1 MKNKGI
7 FKVTILSVLGLF
19 LIQAQASELEIPN
32 TFQDGQVTSASEMNA
47 NFEAIKA
54 AVNDNNSRIDAPR
67 SQFVGFSS
75 TTLDG
80 AGGIFAMQQ
89 ACHSFSSNTHICD
102 TSEVNGSVYS
112 ESAMASIEEG
122 DEAWIRVKLAGGQ
135 NEYGGGIAEDSSI
148 AYGGGNAQFAAGN
161 MTNCEGW
168 KNNQTSGYV
177 YGATIKDTGGLGY
190 RRCSVSLKVAC
201 CK

>member
-32 TFQDGQVTSASEMNA
+32 TFEDGQVTSASEMNA

-80 AGGIFAMQQ
+80 AGGMFAMQQ
-89 ACHSFSSNTHICD
+89 ACHVSFKNSHVCD
-102 TSEVNGSVYS
+102 TF
-112 ESAMASIEEG
+112 
-122 DEAWIRVKLAGGQ
+122 VK
-135 NEYGGGIAEDSSI
+135 
-148 AYGGGNAQFAAGN
+148 
-161 MTNCEGW
+161 
-168 KNNQTSGYV
+168 
-177 YGATIKDTGGLGY
+177 
-190 RRCSVSLKVAC
+190 RRHHP
-201 CK
+201 